1 METDLKRLNGAD
13 KMIDFLGSFSKKLKD
28 EAGEVTF
35 IVTQSEIERAYAEAE
50 LFTELEK
57 GKWSLENE
65 PTMTADEFIQS
76 LGV

>member
-1 METDLKRLNGAD
+1 MEMNLERLNGAN

-28 EAGEVTF
+28 EKGEVTF
-35 IVTQSEIERAYAEAE
+35 IVTQTEIERAYAEAE
-50 LFTELEK
+50 LFAELEK

-65 PTMTADEFIQS
+65 PTMTADEFIKS

>member
-1 METDLKRLNGAD
+1 VEMDLKRLKGAD
-13 KMIDFLGSFSKKLKD
+13 KIIEFLGSFSKKLKD
-28 EAGEVTF
+28 ETGEVTF

-50 LFTELEK
+50 LFAELEK

-65 PTMTADEFIQS
+65 PTMTADEFITS